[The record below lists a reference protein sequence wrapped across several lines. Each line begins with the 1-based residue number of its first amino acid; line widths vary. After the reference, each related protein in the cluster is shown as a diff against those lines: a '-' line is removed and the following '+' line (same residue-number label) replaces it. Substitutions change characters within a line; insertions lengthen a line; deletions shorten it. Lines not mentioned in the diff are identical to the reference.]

1 MTTFATQ
8 FLTDL
13 LGLATQ
19 TVTVTAKSSVN
30 NYGEIQH
37 AGGGTNYKAYV
48 QKITASRR
56 KESSDEAIV
65 EYVAYIPSSTYAAS
79 VNDLLTYSGVT
90 RPVVEVD
97 IRSDEF
103 GQQVVVLALGQP
115 RRT

>member
-1 MTTFATQ
+1 MSAATQ

-13 LGLATQ
+13 LDLATQ

-37 AGGGTNYKAYV
+37 AGPGTSYSAYV
-48 QKITASRR
+48 QKITASKR
-56 KESSDEAIV
+56 KESSDEAVV
-65 EYVAYIPSSTYAAS
+65 EFMAYIPSSTYAAS
-79 VNDLLTYSGVT
+79 VDDLLTFAGVT

-97 IRSDEF
+97 VRADEY

>member
-1 MTTFATQ
+1 MTAATQ

-13 LGLATQ
+13 LDLATQ
-19 TVTVTAKSSVN
+19 TVTVTPKSSVN

-37 AGGGTNYKAYV
+37 AGQGTSYSAYV
-48 QKITASRR
+48 QKITASKR
-56 KESSDEAIV
+56 KEATDEPVV
-65 EYVAYIPSSTYAAS
+65 EFMAYIPSSTYAAS
-79 VNDLLTYSGVT
+79 VDDLLTYAGFT

-97 IRSDEF
+97 IRSDEY